1 MLLTLLARVV
11 FVTDEVVVIVFG
23 VVVAVGVDVVVGG
36 VNLSFD
42 FCRLLGFVGE
52 PILTDLV
59 PSAGRVGLMS
69 VSFAVGFGISG
80 TVDTDLRFGP
90 VALDRALGFAISSP
104 EVRDGVLCLFG
115 IFFATTPSSV

>member
-1 MLLTLLARVV
+1 MV
-11 FVTDEVVVIVFG
+11 FVTDAVDVIVFG

-52 PILTDLV
+52 PILTDLA
-59 PSAGRVGLMS
+59 PSAGRAGLMS
-69 VSFAVGFGISG
+69 VSCAVGFGISG
-80 TVDTDLRFGP
+80 SVDADLRFGP
-90 VALDRALGFAISSP
+90 VALGRTLGIAISSP

-115 IFFATTPSSV
+115 IFFATAPSSV